1 MLNFLSGFIEDE
13 LLRAYEP
20 EKIVFYLTTYQ
31 KAMTELVTNSKIW
44 TIIKEE

>member
-1 MLNFLSGFIEDE
+1 MNSMVQFIRDQLERSYESEGLVFL
-13 LLRAYEP
+13 
-20 EKIVFYLTTYQ
+20 LTTYQ